1 MATDAPRGSGRARK
15 TRLDRETIV
24 AAALEL
30 AEMPRVAAV
39 SFREL
44 GAHLGVDP
52 TAMYRHFRSK
62 EELNA
67 ALLEALTARAIAQV
81 TAPPDDW
88 RERLRQLAQ
97 ATLTE
102 FGRCPAIGVEAMA
115 ITTHGPAERQAIELM
130 LDAFSRAGLAGEDLV
145 RHYALLALHSLAGGA
160 NMARARIERGHASE
174 SADTWLDRPI
184 LADPRE
190 FPLLAAHGAELAAL
204 RDRDLFAAGVEL
216 VIESAE
222 RAAQRRRG

>member
-1 MATDAPRGSGRARK
+1 MASEGARGGAAAK
-15 TRLDRETIV
+15 KPRLDRRTIV
-24 AAALEL
+24 AGALEL
-30 AEMPRVAAV
+30 AEMPGVATI

-62 EELNA
+62 DELNA
-67 ALLEALTARAIAQV
+67 ALLEELTERALTRV
-81 TAPPDDW
+81 TAAPDDW

-102 FGRCPAIGVEAMA
+102 FERCPAIGVEAMS
-115 ITTHGPAERQAIELM
+115 ITTHGAAERRAIELM

-160 NMARARIERGHASE
+160 NMARARIERGSGPDV
-174 SADTWLDRPI
+174 ADTWLDRPI

-190 FPLLAAHGAELAAL
+190 FPLLASHSGELAAL
-204 RDRDLFAAGVEL
+204 RDRDLYAAGIEL
-216 VIESAE
+216 IIESAE
-222 RAAQRRRG
+222 RSAQAD